1 VRVVVGVVQELL
13 LLEMKVGQFF
23 WGKTMNV
30 KSE

>member
-13 LLEMKVGQFF
+13 LLEMKVGRFF